1 MYYYKVSKSKKT
13 GKALTRLLHRIQKA
27 EKARETF
34 LSKIGAEGYQDDES
48 MMVGRVLCVSFPD
61 DSKVDVRQWRKVYKD
76 TDGVQMYIP
85 NVEFRIGYVALD
97 KSGEMPFD
105 TAHRV
110 YSPGKMSYS
119 QVRDFLSDE
128 EKAKYKEGDTLVHYT
143 EYYVKDYP
151 TPVSRKGKYPLWAR
165 QIVHIAQQRQKL
177 PVVRVN
183 DLYAV
188 LGAKVVAPKSMKD
201 IKAPMV
207 VTEPMPNFFDLYTRY
222 YIATGR
228 ECTNGELEEISQAE
242 YQSARNDLDYIL
254 RQTLRESSQGN
265 AKRNAK

>member
-27 EKARETF
+27 ERARETF

-61 DSKVDVRQWRKVYKD
+61 DSKVDERQWRKVHKD

-97 KSGEMPFD
+97 KSGERPFD
-105 TAHRV
+105 TANRV
-110 YSPGKMSYS
+110 YSPGTVSYS

-188 LGAKVVAPKSMKD
+188 LGAKVTAPKNA
-201 IKAPMV
+201 KAPMV

-228 ECTNGELEEISQAE
+228 ECTNGELEAISQGE

-254 RQTLRESSQGN
+254 RQTLRESSQEN